1 MIVGIVVQNYKCYKG
16 IQFIPL
22 MKNKPEFLRVIIGNN
37 GVGKSAILE
46 AFDSFF
52 NNAGWTIHSDATKKD
67 ASIGVFFLQEKSK
80 TETIVGNEK
89 NIEIISKISDA
100 FWDVNISANSAYS
113 RSYSEFFLLRE
124 KISHLRGTHYL
135 FMFGCESE
143 KRDMSFLTFHSVV
156 NENLKLIANKPN
168 MVSLNT
174 LKEKFLEHY
183 SYLYIPVETS
193 ISDFLKLEAKGMQV
207 LMDKNIKDN
216 ITSRLNDKK
225 ITRTIS
231 DWRQKKLSILDMIN
245 ESLEKYINSVETE
258 IQKIDNDY
266 NFKTSRK
273 QSRNLTANHITDV
286 IVEAYYAK
294 RNLKKG
300 EKVIAT
306 LSSGEKRRALIDIAY
321 VFLSQSESKNN
332 EKELILAIDE
342 PESSLHI
349 SKCYEQ
355 FDRIQELS
363 TKYNHMVFIATHWYG
378 ALPIISSGS
387 LLHLEEKHNSISV
400 FDFKNYFE
408 ERREHPDDIHFKSF
422 FDLASSILSSLRS
435 AEYHWLIVEG
445 LDDKLYIE
453 YYLNVDDI
461 NLKIIPLGGCSNVIK
476 LYEYL
481 FAPLSQRKQDE
492 VAGSKKKILC
502 LIDTDDLVQDID
514 VACET
519 KNKLLAIK
527 RLNPDLS
534 NRALS
539 TILSIDNPNRT
550 STEIEDILEPEK
562 YYKVLKNCILSS
574 LDDVLIE
581 AFNAFDFYESSTNSR
596 IKGDDS
602 ILNHL
607 GNGRNQRNDKQKII
621 DFIEENKSLI
631 AEEFIKQPKDNI
643 QVPQAISLIAEYY
656 KKL

>member
-16 IQFIPL
+16 IQFIPF
-22 MKNKPEFLRVIIGNN
+22 MRNKPEFLRVIIGNN

-46 AFDSFF
+46 ALDSFF
-52 NNAGWTIHSDATKKD
+52 NNTSWTIHSDATRKD

-80 TETIVGNEK
+80 TETIVGNER
-89 NIEIISKISDA
+89 NIEIISKISEA
-100 FWDVNISANSAYS
+100 FWDVSISANSAYS
-113 RSYSEFFLLRE
+113 RSYSDFFLLRE
-124 KISHLRGTHYL
+124 KISHLRETHYL
-135 FMFGCESE
+135 FMIGCESE
-143 KRDMSFLTFHSVV
+143 KRDISFLTFHGVV
-156 NENLKLIANKPN
+156 NESLKLIANKPN
-168 MVSLNT
+168 LVSLNA
-174 LKEKFLEHY
+174 LKDKFLEHY

-231 DWRQKKLSILDMIN
+231 DSRQKKLSILDMIN

-258 IQKIDNDY
+258 IQKIDNEY

-321 VFLSQSESKNN
+321 VFLSQSKSKNN
-332 EKELILAIDE
+332 DKELILAIDE

-387 LLHLEEKHNSISV
+387 LLHIEEKHNSISL

-422 FDLASSILSSLRS
+422 FDLATSILSSLRS

-445 LDDKLYIE
+445 LEDKLYIE
-453 YYLNVDDI
+453 YYLDVNS
-461 NLKIIPLGGCSNVIK
+461 LKLNILPLGGCGNVIK

-481 FAPLSQRKQDE
+481 FAPLSHKKQEETD
-492 VAGSKKKILC
+492 GSKKKVLC
-502 LIDTDDLVQDID
+502 LIDTDDLVQNID
-514 VACET
+514 VSSET
-519 KNKLLAIK
+519 KNKLLAIR
-527 RLNPDLS
+527 RLNPDQEHKEKATL
-534 NRALS
+534 L
-539 TILSIDNPNRT
+539 TIENPNRT
-550 STEIEDILEPEK
+550 ATEIEDVLEGEK
-562 YYKVLKNCILSS
+562 FYKALKNCIENTE
-574 LDDVLIE
+574 DVDLKD
-581 AFNAFDFYESSTNSR
+581 AFNSFDFDPNVPNSR
-596 IKGDDS
+596 IKGDES
-602 ILNHL
+602 ILNHK
-607 GNGRNQRNDKQKII
+607 GAGRVLRADKQKLI
-621 DFIEENKSLI
+621 DFIDQNKGLI
-631 AEEFIKQPKDNI
+631 AQEYITQPNDKL
-643 QVPQAISLIAEYY
+643 VMPQWISLINDFFI
-656 KKL
+656 K

>member
-1 MIVGIVVQNYKCYKG
+1 MIIGIVVQNFKCYKG

-46 AFDSFF
+46 AFDTFF
-52 NNAGWTIHSDATKKD
+52 NNANWTIHSDASRKD

-80 TETIVGNEK
+80 AETIVGNEK
-89 NIEIISKISDA
+89 YIEIISKISDA
-100 FWDVNISANSAYS
+100 FWNVNISANSAYS
-113 RSYSEFFLLRE
+113 RSYSEFFKLRE
-124 KISHLRGTHYL
+124 KISHLRETHYL
-135 FMFGCESE
+135 FMIGCESE
-143 KRDMSFLTFHSVV
+143 KRDVSFLTFHGVV
-156 NENLKLIANKPN
+156 NESLKLITNKPN
-168 MVSLNT
+168 LVSLNA

-207 LMDKNIKDN
+207 LMDKNIKQN

-231 DWRQKKLSILDMIN
+231 ESRQKKISILDMIN
-245 ESLEKYINSVETE
+245 ESLENYINTVEKD
-258 IQKIDNDY
+258 IQKIDKDY
-266 NFKTSRK
+266 SFKTSRK
-273 QSRNLTANHITDV
+273 QSKNLTANHITDV
-286 IVEAYYAK
+286 IVDAYYAK

-300 EKVIAT
+300 EKIIAT

-321 VFLSQSESKNN
+321 VFLSQSKSKKN

-408 ERREHPDDIHFKSF
+408 ERRAHPDDIHFKSF

-435 AEYHWLIVEG
+435 AEYNWLIVEG
-445 LDDKLYIE
+445 LDDKLYLE
-453 YYLNVDDI
+453 YYLDI
-461 NLKIIPLGGCSNVIK
+461 VALNLNILPLGGCSNVIK

-481 FAPLSQRKQDE
+481 FAPLSQKKLEETD
-492 VAGSKKKILC
+492 GSKKKVLC
-502 LIDTDDLVQDID
+502 LIDTDDLVQGID
-514 VACET
+514 VSSET
-519 KNKLLAIK
+519 KNKLLSIK
-527 RLNPDLS
+527 RLSSDLIDS
-534 NRALS
+534 TRS
-539 TILSIDNPNRT
+539 TIINIDNPNRI
-550 STEIEDILEPEK
+550 STEIEDILEPQK
-562 YYKVLKNCILSS
+562 YYTALKECINRSS
-574 LDDVLIE
+574 DTTVKDS
-581 AFNAFDFYESSTNSR
+581 FGAFDFYENSIFSR
-596 IKGDDS
+596 IKGDES
-602 ILNHL
+602 ILIHR
-607 GNGRNQRNDKQKII
+607 GEGRNQRDDKQKVIE
-621 DFIEENKSLI
+621 FIETNKGII
-631 AEEFIKQPKDNI
+631 AEEYVKQSKDDFEIPHCIN
-643 QVPQAISLIAEYY
+643 LITEYFQ
-656 KKL
+656 